1 MHSALASTA
10 PARALAT
17 SSSKSTRRFSAC
29 RSDCADTT
37 DAPRSTT
44 NATGGKRHYTA
55 PKGRPTRGRSDTGFR
70 PRAFG
75 PVAQWITFAIAV
87 IVIVVIIIMVTG
99 GGDFNPLNDDTIG
112 GNAGG
117 TVAVAGSTR

>member
-1 MHSALASTA
+1 MA
-10 PARALAT
+10 
-17 SSSKSTRRFSAC
+17 
-29 RSDCADTT
+29 DDADTT
-37 DAPRSTT
+37 EAPRSTT

-55 PKGRPTRGRSDTGFR
+55 PKGKPTRARHDTGFR

-75 PVAQWITFAIAV
+75 AVAQWITLAIAV

-112 GNAGG
+112 GTAHGR
-117 TVAVAGSTR
+117 VAVADSTR